1 MTALAH
7 RVVRQ
12 HGFLIAPIGPEL
24 HIAPVITR
32 SVLAAAMGSALLLVA
47 TLATNG
53 LSLVTN
59 GLMGQIRSPADA
71 GEQFLQAVGT
81 SAATAGAVPDGRT
94 ARDPDGI
101 LAPDVAGTASVRAGN
116 RRHCRHGVNTP
127 PQRLTQGSIIDYY

>member
-32 SVLAAAMGSALLLVA
+32 SILPAAMGGALLFVA

-53 LSLVTN
+53 LCLVT
-59 GLMGQIRSPADA
+59 
-71 GEQFLQAVGT
+71 
-81 SAATAGAVPDGRT
+81 
-94 ARDPDGI
+94 
-101 LAPDVAGTASVRAGN
+101 
-116 RRHCRHGVNTP
+116 RREHA

>member
-12 HGFLIAPIGPEL
+12 HGFLLAPISSEL

-32 SVLAAAMGSALLLVA
+32 SVLAAAMGGALVFVA

-53 LSLVTN
+53 LPLVTN
-59 GLMGQIRSPADA
+59 GLMGQIRIPADA
-71 GEQFLQAVGT
+71 GEQFLQALGT
-81 SAATAGAVPDGRT
+81 SAATAGAVPDRCT

-101 LAPDVAGTASVRAGN
+101 LAPDVARTASVRAGN
-116 RRHCRHGVNTP
+116 RQHCRHGMNP
-127 PQRLTQGSIIDYY
+127 PPSV